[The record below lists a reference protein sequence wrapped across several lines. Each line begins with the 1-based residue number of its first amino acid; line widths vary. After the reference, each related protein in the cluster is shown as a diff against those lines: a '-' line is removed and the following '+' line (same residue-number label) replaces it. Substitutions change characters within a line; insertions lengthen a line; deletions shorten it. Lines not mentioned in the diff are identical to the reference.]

1 MVKANRFF
9 LLAILLA
16 ALVSFPLLAANPTY
30 ERSTEVTLDG
40 SALYVA
46 EAPPLGLFAIMK
58 DGQGEIQVFFGPSQ
72 FVAQE
77 GVQPQTGDSIKV
89 VGSRVKWDGTEI
101 ILARE
106 VTRNGK
112 TASLR
117 TKDGAPRW

>member
-1 MVKANRFF
+1 MVRANRFF
-9 LLAILLA
+9 LPAMVLA
-16 ALVSFPLLAANPTY
+16 ALASSPVLAANPTY
-30 ERSTEVTLDG
+30 DRSTEVTLKG

-46 EAPPLGLFAIMK
+46 EAPPMGLFAIMK
-58 DGQGEIQVFFGPSQ
+58 DGQGEIQVFFGPRE

-89 VGSRVKWDGTEI
+89 VGSRVKWGGTEI

-112 TASLR
+112 TVSLR